1 MAEIKK
7 YLDNVA
13 LGTLVDQIKAEDVK
27 VLEAAKKYTDD
38 AGKLYDGA
46 GSAATAE
53 SNAKAYT
60 DELANGQVKLNKE
73 AIEKLNGTG
82 EGSVAKAV
90 ADAKALVDADVDA
103 VEAIA
108 NKNKTDIEAINH
120 AETGILKTAKDY
132 ADGKAAEV
140 QGNVDAVAEDLADL
154 AEYVGTIPEGATATD
169 IVGYVTEKTSGIA
182 SEGAMIELGNR
193 VTQAEKDIDAIEADY
208 LKAADKTELEGKIT
222 ATQGEVDALEQ
233 THATDKAALEA
244 AIALKADQTAL
255 DAVSGVANAAV
266 KQADYDVKVKALE
279 DEDARIVGLVESEA
293 ALAREEEGKLNAR
306 LVEVETFFKT
316 AEGETLDEALDTLVE
331 LQTYLTGE
339 GAAADQ
345 MVKDIAANKKAIEDH
360 VATDHDFA
368 AADVTLKSELE
379 GKIDLK
385 ADKTTVEGI
394 DGRLTTAEGKITA
407 AEGKITTLE
416 GEMDAVEAA
425 VATKAEEQALTNAV
439 AALEG
444 ADAAQVE
451 RIAALEEKFN
461 GEEGSVAD
469 MIADAKQEAIDAAA
483 GDATEKAN
491 KALEDAKKYADE
503 EDAKIEGTI
512 ANLQSVVDSK
522 AAQADLTALEG
533 RVTTA
538 EGEIDTLQGEMDA
551 VEALAAANKAAHEAN
566 AAAILLK
573 ASQADLEAAVARVAK
588 NETDIAG
595 INTTLGEKADA
606 DDLDAAIER
615 IAKNESD
622 IAANTSAINSFT
634 PVTSE
639 EILAMFA

>member
-90 ADAKALVDADVDA
+90 AEAKALVDADVDA

-182 SEGAMIELGNR
+182 SEGAMTELGNR
-193 VTQAEKDIDAIEADY
+193 VGVVEGKVAAIEGDY

-222 ATQGEVDALEQ
+222 AAQGAVDALSG
-233 THATDKAALEA
+233 THATDKKNLED
-244 AIALKADQTAL
+244 AIALKADITAMNEV
-255 DAVSGVANAAV
+255 AAVANAAV

-279 DEDARIVGLVESEA
+279 DEDARIVGLVEAEA
-293 ALAREEEGKLNAR
+293 ALARAEEDKLDAR

-345 MVKDIAANKKAIEDH
+345 MVKDIAANKTAIEDH

-368 AADVTLKSELE
+368 AADVTLKSEIMTE
-379 GKIDLK
+379 VNKK

-394 DGRLTTAEGKITA
+394 DGRVGVNEGKISA
-407 AEGKITTLE
+407 LE
-416 GEMDAVEAA
+416 GRMDSAESAIGGLEAA
-425 VATKAEEQALTNAV
+425 VATKAEAQALTNAV

-444 ADAAQVE
+444 ADAGQVK
-451 RIAALEEKFN
+451 RIEALEEKFN

-512 ANLQSVVDSK
+512 DNLQSVVDSK

-533 RVTTA
+533 RVTAA
-538 EGEIDTLQGEMDA
+538 EGEIDTLEGEMDA

-595 INTTLGEKADA
+595 INTTLAEKADA